1 MLLSGLGLGMHMR
14 LLASTLPGVSTRAPM
29 VEVSLLGEFSVRVG
43 NREVALRNRK
53 TRALVACLALQDS
66 HQILRERLV
75 GLIWSEVDEE
85 RARGSLRQ
93 ALHTLREGLAAAGC
107 DIVEADKMHVAL
119 RRDSVSIDILDATAM
134 AERREVHPKLL
145 ELHEPVD
152 GLLASLASVDPAFQ
166 GWVISKRKTIESQLV
181 QRLEAALAAD
191 DLVAPER
198 EKLARALVNVDPT
211 NEIGVRALMT
221 ARIAIGDAAGA
232 MQAYKVLW
240 DLLDEEFDTDP
251 SKTTQELFAQIKT
264 METTLA
270 ADAVRLSPEAQII
283 APTEPRPTISVPPID
298 TSGIRPEHHYL
309 LYGFRRDLL
318 SSLVR
323 FREWLVKDGTGE
335 IVAQAGEEYVVDI
348 GAYQS
353 NTGIQLVLML
363 REKRSGIYIWTERAK
378 LATDTWFETQQIIV
392 RRLAAVLNVNVSN
405 RRLQAIEIG
414 GETDMLAYDVWLR
427 AQSEMASW
435 ERTGWDRSE
444 ALLRDLIQRHPRFAP
459 AYSSLSQLLNSVH
472 FIKLGI
478 WRSMAVCNESIAL
491 ASEATR
497 LDPVD
502 SRGHL
507 ALGWAYA
514 MAGRHDR
521 AAVHHELAC
530 ELNENDPWTLLSAGV
545 GAAGREEFDRA
556 RELSARA
563 IELCVSPGAP
573 HWFYVA
579 NIAYLT
585 GDCEAVLAVKDV
597 AWSGVRYAEGWRI
610 AALSNLGRQAEA
622 KRALHCYFTKLEACW
637 QGDDPP
643 SLDRIALWFLQL
655 FPFSTEAAWSRLRA
669 DLSQAGA
676 DVSQARYEA
685 QGAPLKQRY

>member
-14 LLASTLPGVSTRAPM
+14 LLESTPPGANSRAPM
-29 VEVSLLGEFSVRVG
+29 VELSLLGDFSVKVDSRTV
-43 NREVALRNRK
+43 ELRNRK
-53 TRALVACLALQDS
+53 TQALLACLALQDS
-66 HQILRERLV
+66 HRILRERLV

-93 ALHTLREGLAAAGC
+93 ALHALREGLATAGC
-107 DIVEADKMHVAL
+107 DIIEADKTQVAL
-119 RRDSVSIDILDATAM
+119 RRDAVSIDILDAIAM
-134 AERREVHPKLL
+134 AARREAHPKLL
-145 ELHEPVD
+145 QLHDPVD

-181 QRLEAALAAD
+181 QRLEAALAIV

-211 NEIGVRALMT
+211 NEIGVRALMM

-240 DLLDEEFDTDP
+240 DMLDEEFDTDP
-251 SKTTQELFAQIKT
+251 SKPTQELFAQIKT
-264 METTLA
+264 ME
-270 ADAVRLSPEAQII
+270 AVTSVDVIHLPPKAQFISPPEA
-283 APTEPRPTISVPPID
+283 RPTISVPPID

-309 LYGFRRDLL
+309 LHGFRRDLL

-323 FREWLVKDGTGE
+323 FREWLVRDGTDE
-335 IVAQAGEEYVVDI
+335 IVAQVGEEYVVDTS
-348 GAYQS
+348 AYQS
-353 NTGIQLVLML
+353 NTGIQLILML
-363 REKRSGIYIWTERAK
+363 RERRSGIYLWTERAK
-378 LATDTWFETQQIIV
+378 LTTNTWFETQQIIV

-405 RRLQAIEIG
+405 RRLQSIEIA

-435 ERTGWDRSE
+435 EKTGWDRAG
-444 ALLRDLIQRHPRFAP
+444 ALLHDLIRRHPRFAP
-459 AYSSLSQLLNSVH
+459 AYSSLSQLLNSAH
-472 FIKLGI
+472 FIKLGT
-478 WRSMAVCNESIAL
+478 WRSMAICNESIAL

-521 AAVHHELAC
+521 AAVHHEMAC

-563 IELCVSPGAP
+563 MEFCVSPGAP

-585 GDCEAVLAVKDV
+585 GDCEAALAVNEV

-610 AALSNLGRQAEA
+610 AALSNLGRRTEA
-622 KRALHCYFTKLEACW
+622 QGALRSYFAKLQELW
-637 QGDDPP
+637 HGDHPP
-643 SLDRIALWFLQL
+643 SLDQVTRWFLQL

-669 DLSQAGA
+669 DLSRAGA
-676 DVSQARYEA
+676 DVSQARYEPH
-685 QGAPLKQRY
+685 GAPSSQRY